1 MKNHFILFS
10 IALIFI
16 WGCKKEVPSN
26 FPPVENQLIVESF
39 IAPQDDSIKVK
50 LDYSKNYFGD
60 ANKRD
65 LLVKNIPNATVSISE
80 GVVTKKLKW
89 SNRNRCFTIS
99 KLEMPLIESKTYKL
113 TIQTTEG
120 LKAEAQTKI
129 PTAIVEAELI
139 KSSGS
144 VKNNSV
150 RDRLSLSIRDE
161 KGINN
166 YYEFRLYTA
175 FEYSGTFNSNEY
187 YNVGSELVN
196 DNKDNI
202 EKAIA
207 VFNYDRFV
215 NFNGNGGGSGITI
228 KSSYKGFFLKCTE
241 EYYKYLESVKL
252 SSNASGNPFSEPVSV
267 YTNISGGLGVFAAY
281 QIVEKNVPYN

>member
-16 WGCKKEVPSN
+16 CGCKKEVPSN
-26 FPPVENQLIVESF
+26 FPPVENQLIIQSF
-39 IAPQDDSIKVK
+39 IAPQDDSIEVR
-50 LDYSKNYFGD
+50 LDYSKNYFG
-60 ANKRD
+60 AGNKRD
-65 LLVKNIPNATVSISE
+65 LLIKNIPSAIVSIGE
-80 GVVTKKLKW
+80 GSVIKKLKW

-99 KLEMPLIESKTYKL
+99 KLEMPLFENKTYKL

-120 LKAEAQTKI
+120 LMAEAQTKI
-129 PTAIVEAELI
+129 PTAIADAELI
-139 KSSGS
+139 KSSGA
-144 VKNNSV
+144 VKNNYV
-150 RDRLSLSIRDE
+150 KDKLSLSIKDE

-175 FEYSGTFNSNEY
+175 FEYSGTISSNEY
-187 YNVGSELVN
+187 YKVGSQLVN

-202 EKAIA
+202 EKVIAI
-207 VFNYDRFV
+207 FNFERFV
-215 NFNGNGGGSGITI
+215 NFNGNVGGNGITV

-241 EYYKYLESVKL
+241 EYYKYLESVEL

-267 YTNISGGLGVFAAY
+267 YTNIKGGLGIFAAY